1 MRKVSRSNMPGTI
14 LLSGSDGFTG
24 RHLIDLAHSHG
35 CRVHCLLADLTDA
48 DALNSEVAAMEFDFV
63 VHLAGI
69 SAVTHDDVQELY
81 RVNLFGTLNLLSAVV
96 ASGQSP
102 EKVLIASSANV
113 YGDRAVSPIN
123 EDQCPNPVNHYAMS
137 KLAMEQMARAHRKE
151 LPLVFCRPFNYT
163 GAGHD
168 LRFVIPKLV
177 DHFASRKPL
186 VELGNLEIEREF
198 NDVRA
203 VCRVYMALLE
213 KGQPGE
219 VYNVCSG
226 RTHRLSSVI
235 DLLSGI
241 TGHEIKVEVNPEFL
255 RENELQTLSGDP
267 SKLQACIGEIDFPPL
282 QQTLQWMLGLEEK

>member
-1 MRKVSRSNMPGTI
+1 MPGTI

-24 RHLIDLAHSHG
+24 LHLTELARSQG
-35 CRVHCLLADLTDA
+35 YRVHFLQSDITDT
-48 DALNSEVAAMEFDFV
+48 DALNSELAALAFDFV

-81 RVNLFGTLNLLSAVV
+81 RVNLFGTLNLLSAVA

-102 EKVLIASSANV
+102 EKVVIASSANV

-137 KLAMEQMARAHRKE
+137 KLAMEQMARAHGKK

-203 VCRVYMALLE
+203 ICRVYMALLE

-226 RTHRLSSVI
+226 RTHKLSSVI

-241 TGHEIKVEVNPEFL
+241 TGHEIEVEVNPEFL
-255 RENELQTLSGDP
+255 RENELQKLSGDP
-267 SKLQACIGEIDFPPL
+267 SKLHACIGEIDFPTL

>member
-1 MRKVSRSNMPGTI
+1 MVGTI

-24 RHLIDLAHSHG
+24 LHLTELARSQG
-35 CRVHCLLADLTDA
+35 YRVHYLQSDITDI
-48 DALNSEVAAMEFDFV
+48 DALNSELAALAFDFV

-69 SAVTHDDVQELY
+69 SAVTHDVVQELY
-81 RVNLFGTLNLLSAVV
+81 RVNLFGTLNLLSAVA

-102 EKVLIASSANV
+102 EKVIIASSANV
-113 YGDRAVSPIN
+113 YGDRAASPIK

-137 KLAMEQMARAHRKE
+137 KLAMEQMARAQGKA

-177 DHFASRKPL
+177 DHFTRQSPRI
-186 VELGNLEIEREF
+186 ELGNLEIEREF

-203 VCRVYMALLE
+203 ICRVYMALLN

-226 RTHRLSSVI
+226 RTHKLSSVI
-235 DLLSGI
+235 ELLSGI
-241 TGHEIKVEVNPEFL
+241 TGHEIQVEVNPAFL
-255 RENELQTLSGDP
+255 RENELLTLSGDP
-267 SKLQACIGEIDFPPL
+267 SRLQACLGDVDFPPL
-282 QQTLQWMLGLEEK
+282 RHTLQWMLGLEEN